1 MIAYPE
7 NINEFLSTIDISSPA
22 VFGERVIF
30 TEFDAPPNM
39 PIKRQWFVD
48 MIQIVASTLSV
59 INLQQGTI
67 SGDLEDVLT
76 IEPTKLQHFI
86 PPRYWQDTGL
96 KGHEFYLGRLKH
108 HFYVSILFVPLDD
121 FAVYKLP
128 SDVLTRAGWTGTATQ
143 PAMSNFQAVKTVQVP
158 LQSECRAFFSELL
171 RDLQRQPSAFF
182 ESHIAKVV
190 FHRYGQNQAV
200 TVEDAFEY
208 VSDHFA
214 SASIDS
220 YQAAIAVNLKANP
233 TGNVPKLCPALS
245 QQDLMEMFAGNGEIY
260 TKAFTNLFCN
270 IQVNGNIPPEIQE
283 DLCKQSVEHVFEHG
297 INLNCRRG
305 SSSTP
310 E

>member
-67 SGDLEDVLT
+67 SAHQV
-76 IEPTKLQHFI
+76 QHFI

-121 FAVYKLP
+121 CACHLRNKEEQMH
-128 SDVLTRAGWTGTATQ
+128 SSMSLTI
-143 PAMSNFQAVKTVQVP
+143 
-158 LQSECRAFFSELL
+158 LQ
-171 RDLQRQPSAFF
+171 
-182 ESHIAKVV
+182 
-190 FHRYGQNQAV
+190 
-200 TVEDAFEY
+200 
-208 VSDHFA
+208 

-260 TKAFTNLFCN
+260 TKAFTNLFL
-270 IQVNGNIPPEIQE
+270 QHPSQWQYPSR
-283 DLCKQSVEHVFEHG
+283 DS
-297 INLNCRRG
+297 RG
-305 SSSTP
+305 SLQAICGSTCLSM
-310 E
+310 